1 MNSILKE
8 EIIYIKSQ
16 IVYLIAITS
25 FFCYAV
31 SSNEFTTREY
41 FNYLNYLTVFISSIL
56 ITLYIIQVIVGWV
69 FDERNFYQRS
79 LIYSFV
85 LTLILAITIYL
96 NWEEDSVFLMIIIS
110 IIYFVVI
117 EIPRLAII
125 FALDSDKLDL
135 KFLTIISMHINKG
148 IILYLLLIITIVILH
163 FKDATFNLYILL
175 TASSVIVI
183 LITTFYA
190 WRLNSNKKL
199 NNLKKAGLI
208 VGGVLFNVIMIKYS
222 VSLI

>member
-208 VGGVLFNVIMIKYS
+208 VGESCLT
-222 VSLI
+222 

>member
-208 VGGVLFNVIMIKYS
+208 VGGILFNVIMIKYS